1 MEVCSG
7 SEAVTLL
14 RYGPRTPRTVPPRGC
29 SNKKSDKFSFKF
41 RRRSKSAPRNK
52 PKDREL
58 TAITYT
64 ANGEKL
70 RNPDSPFK
78 PDTVELVGF
87 TTYSQVPSSESGDTS
102 TCHSLD
108 SSDTGHVGSLDHQ
121 YKALS
126 DSRTLS
132 RTSKDIK
139 MERER
144 LRQEKMNN
152 KNWQGQRDWYETKKP
167 DKSEPLAF
175 PSENNKISSARIL
188 LNSNLAEERA
198 KFFDEAR
205 ERFHNANND
214 LFSQFLKE
222 REERFSRLAAGLG
235 QPGQSAFST
244 TGDRTHSAQLYPG
257 VRNNNYSSATL
268 PKSETFPG
276 HRSTSESVLGPNQ
289 SDDNDS
295 ANILTDINSDNS
307 MSESKVAQR
316 HQPLCRNNAEE
327 RVIPIS
333 INTEEVSAPISKEAE
348 PSKETGRII
357 PVMVESSGS
366 STSSTSTTPCQN
378 SPDKNNT
385 TIDGGISSGLPPSF
399 PSLIADMKL
408 ADSVLKPGRTS
419 FHHPSFANHFGFARI
434 GNGFRSDD
442 KSLLAAG
449 LRDSFPGFPN
459 FGNFPSFTPLLSGE
473 RPSIASGS
481 RYRDKSKA
489 DSIHKQRLGKSKSSV
504 EYSANKQGEPFR
516 YVNDSEALEPYG
528 DSESESEDDDLDS
541 VSVIADRTRDRL
553 SGTGSTHS
561 HESSTHSHDGST
573 HSHDSGIPEE
583 EPRIRIKYENNKPR
597 RPDSAVPSEYSV
609 VSDSSSCEGS
619 DDKIFSVD
627 ARPLVVPK
635 QNIVNASIEKN
646 ILQTDEYKNRT
657 NKSYVIASELL
668 KTEVHYVA
676 ILHLID
682 QVFHFRVDREN
693 RANHMFPQEMVTTIF
708 SNIKSVYKFHAE
720 FLLPQL
726 KERMEKWHDGV
737 EFQRIGDIMV
747 KNAPFLKMYTEYVKN
762 FDTAMNTINT
772 LYAKNSKFAAIVEEI
787 HSMVECESLTLQ
799 HHMLSPIQRIPR
811 YEMLL
816 KDYIQKLPED
826 SPDRQDSESA
836 LLQVSQAAAHAN
848 DSMKR
853 IEQFKKL
860 LEVQESIGGG
870 IDLVSPTREVIKEGR
885 MVKISARTGDHQDR
899 YLFLLSDLLL
909 LCSPRKS
916 MISGPQF
923 GLRAR
928 FEVDNMQVL
937 EGDNLVT
944 ANTFYVRDDH
954 KSVELYTATRQEK
967 EEWLEYLFLAIK
979 SLYTRKSS
987 LRVGREILRPLDSEI
1002 GKKQPHMQKLENVQK
1017 CTDCATQFS
1026 ILKHKHNCRFCGAV
1040 FCSKCSEYRHPLPWE
1055 DGRKARIC
1063 RACYHVLTS
1072 QGPSQPINELPVRPK
1087 GLLEVPASSPS
1098 VHSGWLVLRPPGS
1111 KSSSNKRFFLLLP
1124 DFVLYSFR
1132 SEVDPCALTATPVP
1146 GFSILTGSQLKGD
1159 SGCSEKDRDKVIKM
1173 YHPPS
1178 KRTYYFAGTSAPD
1191 VERWAEALQ
1200 MASRAEIPV
1209 GSRDLALHSD
1219 NQSTS
1224 STEYENG

>member
-87 TTYSQVPSSESGDTS
+87 TTRECGDTS
-102 TCHSLD
+102 ACHSLD
-108 SSDTGHVGSLDHQ
+108 SSDSRPVGPILDHQ

-152 KNWQGQRDWYETKKP
+152 KSWQGQRDWYEMKKP
-167 DKSEPLAF
+167 ELSEPVAF
-175 PSENNKISSARIL
+175 PGENNKISSARML

-198 KFFDEAR
+198 KFFEEAR

-214 LFSQFLKE
+214 IFSQFLKE

-244 TGDRTHSAQLYPG
+244 TGDRTHAAQLCPG
-257 VRNNNYSSATL
+257 VRNNNHSSATL
-268 PKSETFPG
+268 NKSETFPG
-276 HRSTSESVLGPNQ
+276 PYSASESVVGLNKSDKPN
-289 SDDNDS
+289 S
-295 ANILTDINSDNS
+295 TDILEDTNSDNS
-307 MSESKVAQR
+307 MSDSKVLQR

-333 INTEEVSAPISKEAE
+333 INTEEPSAPISKEPE
-348 PSKETGRII
+348 GSKEEGRII
-357 PVMVESSGS
+357 PVMVENSSN
-366 STSSTSTTPCQN
+366 STTTGH
-378 SPDKNNT
+378 NNT
-385 TIDGGISSGLPPSF
+385 AIDGGVSSF
-399 PSLIADMKL
+399 PSLITDMKL

-419 FHHPSFANHFGFARI
+419 FHHPSFPNHFGFTRI

-459 FGNFPSFTPLLSGE
+459 FGNFPSFTPLLSGD
-473 RPSIASGS
+473 RPSVASGS
-481 RYRDKSKA
+481 RYRDKTKA

-504 EYSANKQGEPFR
+504 EYSAKQAEPFR
-516 YVNDSEALEPYG
+516 YVNDSETLEPYG

-627 ARPLVVPK
+627 ARPLVVPTK
-635 QNIVNASIEKN
+635 NVVNTSQDKN
-646 ILQTDEYKNRT
+646 NSQTEEYKNRT

-693 RANHMFPQEMVTTIF
+693 RAIHMFPQEMVTTIF
-708 SNIKSVYKFHAE
+708 SNIKSIYKFHAE

-726 KERMEKWHDGV
+726 KERMERWHDGL

-799 HHMLSPIQRIPR
+799 HHMLGPIQRIPR

-870 IDLVSPTREVIKEGR
+870 IDLVSPTREVLKEGK

-1017 CTDCATQFS
+1017 CTECATQFS

-1063 RACYHVLTS
+1063 RACHQVLTS
-1072 QGPSQPINELPVRPK
+1072 QGQTQQIHELPVRPK

-1098 VHSGWLVLRPPGS
+1098 VQSGWLVLRPPGS
-1111 KSSSNKRFFLLLP
+1111 KSSSTKRFFLLLP

-1132 SEVDPCALTATPVP
+1132 TEVDPCALTATPVP
-1146 GFSILTGSQLKGD
+1146 GFTVLTGAQLKGD

-1178 KRTYYFAGTSAPD
+1178 KRTYFFAGTSAKD

-1209 GSRDLALHSD
+1209 GSRDLGHNTDS
-1219 NQSTS
+1219 QSTS